1 MRYPS
6 TVNLPFNNEAIKDC
20 FVPKPPGSPP
30 PDGAGHWLI
39 LQGNTLIVSNDGGV
53 LTLPFGS
60 PPHFLTGTCEPLCIG
75 TWQGHPLR
83 IAAVKRSVEI
93 PDFFSAEA
101 FNAAGDRLD
110 DATLTLGGMAMQIL
124 HWQKKSRFCSAC
136 GGELVPLTGNWGRR
150 CSSCHYQHFPS
161 IHPCAIVLVRRGEQF
176 LLVRKKE
183 WLPGRY
189 GLVAGFLDMG
199 ESLEECAS
207 REVLEE
213 TGIRVKNVQ
222 YVGSQCWPFPS
233 QLMAGFVADYDRGE
247 ITVEEDEL
255 EDARWFTA
263 TEPPDG
269 LPPYRSIARWI
280 IDRHMLGGGEVL

>member
-1 MRYPS
+1 MS
-6 TVNLPFNNEAIKDC
+6 A
-20 FVPKPPGSPP
+20 
-30 PDGAGHWLI
+30 
-39 LQGNTLIVSNDGGV
+39 NDGGV
-53 LTLPFGS
+53 LALPFG
-60 PPHFLTGTCEPLCIG
+60 PAPRFLPETCEPLCIG

-83 IAAVKRSVEI
+83 IAAISRSIEI
-93 PDFFSAEA
+93 PDFFAAEA
-101 FNAAGDRLD
+101 FNASGDRLD

-136 GGELVPLTGNWGRR
+136 GGELTANIGNWGRLCNS
-150 CSSCHYQHFPS
+150 CSYEHFPS

-176 LLVRKKE
+176 LLARKKE

-213 TGIRVKNVQ
+213 TGITVKNVQ

-233 QLMAGFVADYDRGE
+233 QLDGGFRG
-247 ITVEEDEL
+247 
-255 EDARWFTA
+255 
-263 TEPPDG
+263 G
-269 LPPYRSIARWI
+269 L
-280 IDRHMLGGGEVL
+280 